1 MFKKLFKLFKVE
13 YRLSKVYDENGEHWD
28 FIPVYHW
35 YCEDT
40 GEVVENIIGVV
51 KVIITDIIKFRAL
64 SIHWKYLE
72 KGC

>member
-1 MFKKLFKLFKVE
+1 MFDKLFKVK
-13 YRLSKVYDENGEHWD
+13 YRLSKVYDENGEHLD
-28 FIPVYHW
+28 FVPVCYW

-51 KVIITDIIKFRAL
+51 KVIITDIIKFRTP

>member
-13 YRLSKVYDENGEHWD
+13 YRLSKVRDINGEHWD
-28 FIPVYHW
+28 FVSVCHW

-51 KVIITDIIKFRAL
+51 KVIITDIIKFRTP

>member
-13 YRLSKVYDENGEHWD
+13 YRLSKVCDINGEHWD
-28 FIPVYHW
+28 FVSVCHW

-40 GEVVENIIGVV
+40 GEVVENIICVA
-51 KVIITDIIKFRAL
+51 KVIITDIIKHRTP

>member
-13 YRLSKVYDENGEHWD
+13 YRLSKVHDINGEHWD
-28 FIPVYHW
+28 FVSVCHW

-40 GEVVENIIGVV
+40 GEVVENIIGVA
-51 KVIITDIIKFRAL
+51 KVIITDIIKLRTPN
-64 SIHWKYLE
+64 IHWKYLE